1 MGGASVSLAN
11 TCQYIPN
18 LGQPFI
24 HKSDECG
31 APRAVRE
38 KPRRR
43 EVVCEHS
50 AGWGQCQLWRTAVTD
65 TGPFLCVC
73 VSEIC

>member
-31 APRAVRE
+31 ASRAVRE

-43 EVVCEHS
+43 EVVCAKER
-50 AGWGQCQLWRTAVTD
+50 GVGV
-65 TGPFLCVC
+65 
-73 VSEIC
+73 VSTVADSC

>member
-24 HKSDECG
+24 HKSEESG

-43 EVVCEHS
+43 EVVC
-50 AGWGQCQLWRTAVTD
+50 ATQRGVGAVSTVAD
-65 TGPFLCVC
+65 SCYGHWSLFVRVC
-73 VSEIC
+73 R

>member
-1 MGGASVSLAN
+1 MPCGEREGESLVGGASVSLAN

-43 EVVCEHS
+43 EVVC
-50 AGWGQCQLWRTAVTD
+50 A
-65 TGPFLCVC
+65 
-73 VSEIC
+73 I